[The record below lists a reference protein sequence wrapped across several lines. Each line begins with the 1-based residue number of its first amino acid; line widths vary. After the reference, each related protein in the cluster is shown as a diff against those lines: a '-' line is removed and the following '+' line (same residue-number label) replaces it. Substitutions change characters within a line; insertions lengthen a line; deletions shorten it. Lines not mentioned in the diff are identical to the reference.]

1 MRSSSVAILFLL
13 LVVKSIEASTNCDID
28 VNSRRLSQKNHR
40 VVKFKEAN
48 VKGEDYIRPKGKS
61 NLHVVSS
68 TDSIISEEGGDNYH
82 YSEQIH
88 LTLGSSTSSS
98 VIISYTNMNINTTS
112 QVEYSTN
119 MRDLMKK
126 KKNSNVRVAVGT
138 ATSYSQLIYVSAQF
152 YNPSMGSSQGTMAE
166 VIKMEN
172 TSVWARDSE
181 TGEHWA
187 NYRRISAVDTGLQ
200 SDSNPYAI
208 YDSPMIFQ
216 VKIDGLTPGQT
227 YYYRVSGSCD
237 IYHFTYPKMA
247 TKEDTKSVYPFKM
260 GLTADVGQTFVSS
273 ASFDALIAMKP
284 DLVLLAGDLSY
295 ADGWIALWDSFGN
308 LIQKLAA
315 FYPILTTGGNH
326 ELGSAE
332 AWLSYMQRYPTPHE
346 SSGSPHFCYWGR
358 EVGPVHIIALCS
370 YAGFSSTSLQ
380 YSWLSNYLASKIN
393 RIATPWLVVMMHAP
407 WYNTNYA
414 HWMEGELMRQ
424 SMEPLL
430 NQYGVDIVISGHVH
444 SYERTYPV
452 NDNKIDSCG
461 TMYLNLGDGGNYENA
476 YTDWRASIVNSWSA
490 FREASFGVGEL
501 VIHNSTH
508 AYYAWHRHACGS
520 DDPQVHYMN
529 FSDSCVTPGDESNQ
543 RMLTSDTIWF
553 IRPMSTECYNH
564 WISTSNEYVG
574 SFFGYSLDQEH
585 RHQNSGDNLS
595 LREFWLIL
603 VCSFLGLM
611 NILLVLLYIN
621 RTSLSCVSSSS
632 ITSSSHNRAINSY
645 NIVSIETSN
654 NPVMLSRTKYSV
666 INSVDSEML

>member
-1 MRSSSVAILFLL
+1 MWCSSSVATLFLL
-13 LVVKSIEASTNCDID
+13 LVKSLNASTNCDID
-28 VNSRRLSQKNHR
+28 IDGRRLSQRIHR

-61 NLHVVSS
+61 NLHAISS
-68 TDSIISEEGGDNYH
+68 FDSIISEEGDDYH
-82 YSEQIH
+82 YSQQIH

-98 VIISYTNMNINTTS
+98 VIISYTNENINTTS
-112 QVEYSTN
+112 QVEYSTDSH
-119 MRDLMKK
+119 DLMKK
-126 KKNSNVRVAVGT
+126 KSNVKVAVGT
-138 ATSYSQLIYVSAQF
+138 STSYSEVIYVSAQF
-152 YNPSMGSSQGTMAE
+152 YKPSMGSPLGTTAE

-172 TSVWARDSE
+172 TSMWAKDPE
-181 TGEHWA
+181 TGERWA
-187 NYRRISAVDTGLQ
+187 NYRKITTVDTGLQ

-216 VKIDGLTPGQT
+216 VTIDSLTPGQT

-237 IYHFTYPKMA
+237 VYHFIYPKMA
-247 TKEDTKSVYPFKM
+247 AKEDTKSIYPFKV

-273 ASFDALIAMKP
+273 ASFDALIAMNP
-284 DLVLLAGDLSY
+284 DIVLLAGDLSY

-315 FYPILTTGGNH
+315 YYLVLTTGGNH

-332 AWLSYMQRYPTPHE
+332 AWLSYSQRYPTPHE

-358 EVGPVHIIALCS
+358 EVGPVHVIALCS

-380 YSWLSNYLASKIN
+380 YIWLSNYLATKIN

-430 NQYGVDIVISGHVH
+430 NQYGVDIVLSGHVH

-452 NDNKIDSCG
+452 NDNKVDACG
-461 TMYLNLGDGGNYENA
+461 TVYVNLGDGGNYENA
-476 YTDWRASIVNSWSA
+476 YANWRATVPNSWSA

-501 VIHNSTH
+501 VFHNSTH

-520 DDPQVHYMN
+520 DDPQALHMN

-543 RMLTSDTIWF
+543 QMLTSDSIWLL
-553 IRPMSTECYNH
+553 RPMSTKCSNH

-574 SFFGYSLDQEH
+574 SFSHSHDQQH
-585 RHQNSGDNLS
+585 HHHHQNSGDNLS
-595 LREFWLIL
+595 LREYWLIL
-603 VCSFLGLM
+603 VCSFFGFM

-621 RTSLSCVSSSS
+621 RTSWLCVSSS
-632 ITSSSHNRAINSY
+632 ILFSSHRTIN
-645 NIVSIETSN
+645 NSIISPHERSN
-654 NPVMLSRTKYSV
+654 SPVILSRTKYSV